1 MSLNSLLKE
10 QRKEKGFTMKELANK
25 SGISESYISKIEN
38 KSVSLPKKERLL
50 SLAYSLDPEN
60 KENLYARFLTLAS
73 YNLDN
78 AEKEF
83 NQFAN
88 MKQANLDKGLP
99 NKKFTDN
106 FVRIDKKN
114 SKISSIEYPYFD
126 LEWLLHQ
133 ERFELFLGRTDVN
146 ILLDNNKEEK
156 ELLILKD
163 HEHDRLKNIIK
174 IFKEGL
180 LNERT
185 KISRE
190 KDEESLILH
199 SHEYTLIFDLLNKN
213 IDDRNSLISK
223 LAMINQNRDIFY
235 EDNYY
240 SSINQAVEQQDAL
253 KLQRLV
259 RMTTINELKQ
269 YLSEQNWGD

>member
-1 MSLNSLLKE
+1 MALNSLLKE

-38 KSVSLPKKERLL
+38 NSVSLPKKERLL

-60 KENLYARFLTLAS
+60 KENLYSRFLTLAS
-73 YNLDN
+73 YNLEN

-114 SKISSIEYPYFD
+114 SKINSVEYPYFD
-126 LEWLLHQ
+126 LEWLLNQ

-146 ILLDNNKEEK
+146 ILLDNNEIEK

-163 HEHDRLKNIIK
+163 HERDRLKNIIN

-190 KDEESLILH
+190 KDENVLISH

-213 IDDRNSLISK
+213 IDDRNSLISQ
-223 LAMINQNRDIFY
+223 LGMINQNRDVFY

-240 SSINQAVEQQDAL
+240 SAINQAVEQQDAL

-269 YLSEQNWGD
+269 YLSEQNRGD

>member
-38 KSVSLPKKERLL
+38 NSVSLPKKERLL

-60 KENLYARFLTLAS
+60 KENLYSRFLTLAS
-73 YNLDN
+73 YNLEN

-114 SKISSIEYPYFD
+114 SKINSVEYPYFD
-126 LEWLLHQ
+126 LEWLLNQ

-146 ILLDNNKEEK
+146 ILLDNNEIEK

-163 HEHDRLKNIIK
+163 HERDRLKNIIN

-190 KDEESLILH
+190 KDENVLISH

-213 IDDRNSLISK
+213 IDDRNSLISQ
-223 LAMINQNRDIFY
+223 LGMINQNRDVFY

-240 SSINQAVEQQDAL
+240 SAINQAVEQQDAL

-269 YLSEQNWGD
+269 YLSEQNRGD

>member
-38 KSVSLPKKERLL
+38 NSVSLPKKERLL

-60 KENLYARFLTLAS
+60 KENLYSRFLTLAS
-73 YNLDN
+73 YNLEN

-99 NKKFTDN
+99 NKKITDN

-114 SKISSIEYPYFD
+114 SKINSVEYPYFD
-126 LEWLLHQ
+126 LEWLLNQ

-146 ILLDNNKEEK
+146 ILLDNNETEK

-163 HEHDRLKNIIK
+163 HERDRLRNIIN

-190 KDEESLILH
+190 KDENVLISH

-213 IDDRNSLISK
+213 IDDRNSLISQ
-223 LAMINQNRDIFY
+223 LGMINQNRDVFY

-240 SSINQAVEQQDAL
+240 SAINQAVEQQDAL

>member
-38 KSVSLPKKERLL
+38 NSVSLPKKERLL

-60 KENLYARFLTLAS
+60 KENLYSRFLTLAS
-73 YNLDN
+73 YNLEN

-114 SKISSIEYPYFD
+114 SKINSVEYPYFD
-126 LEWLLHQ
+126 LEWLLNQ

-146 ILLDNNKEEK
+146 ILLDNNETEK

-163 HEHDRLKNIIK
+163 HERDRLRNIIN

-190 KDEESLILH
+190 KDENVLISH

-213 IDDRNSLISK
+213 IDDRNSLISQ
-223 LAMINQNRDIFY
+223 LGMINQNRDVFY

-240 SSINQAVEQQDAL
+240 SAINQAVEQQDAL
-253 KLQRLV
+253 ELQRLV

-269 YLSEQNWGD
+269 YLSEQN

>member
-38 KSVSLPKKERLL
+38 NSVSLPKKERLL

-60 KENLYARFLTLAS
+60 KENLYSRFLTLAS
-73 YNLDN
+73 YNLEN
-78 AEKEF
+78 ADKEF

-114 SKISSIEYPYFD
+114 SKINSVEYPYFD
-126 LEWLLHQ
+126 LEWLLNQ

-146 ILLDNNKEEK
+146 ILLENNETEK

-163 HEHDRLKNIIK
+163 HERDRLRNIIN

-190 KDEESLILH
+190 KDENVLISD

-213 IDDRNSLISK
+213 IDDRNSLISQ
-223 LAMINQNRDIFY
+223 LGMINQNREVFY
-235 EDNYY
+235 EDDYY
-240 SSINQAVEQQDAL
+240 SAINQAVEQQDAL

-269 YLSEQNWGD
+269 YLSEQN

>member
-38 KSVSLPKKERLL
+38 NSVSLPKKERLL

-60 KENLYARFLTLAS
+60 KENLYSRFLTLAS
-73 YNLDN
+73 YNLEN

-114 SKISSIEYPYFD
+114 SKINSVEYPYFD
-126 LEWLLHQ
+126 LEWLLNQ

-146 ILLDNNKEEK
+146 ILLDNNETEK

-163 HEHDRLKNIIK
+163 HERDRLRNIIN

-190 KDEESLILH
+190 KDENVLISH
-199 SHEYTLIFDLLNKN
+199 SREYTLIFDLLNKN
-213 IDDRNSLISK
+213 IDDRNSLISQ
-223 LAMINQNRDIFY
+223 LGMINQNRDVFY

-240 SSINQAVEQQDAL
+240 SAINQAVEQQDAL

-259 RMTTINELKQ
+259 RMNTLKELKQ

>member
-38 KSVSLPKKERLL
+38 NSVSLPKKERLL

-60 KENLYARFLTLAS
+60 KENLYSRFLTLAS
-73 YNLDN
+73 YNLEN

-114 SKISSIEYPYFD
+114 SKINSVEYPYFD
-126 LEWLLHQ
+126 LEWLLNQ
-133 ERFELFLGRTDVN
+133 VRFELFLGRTDVN
-146 ILLDNNKEEK
+146 ILLDNNETEK

-163 HEHDRLKNIIK
+163 HERDRLRNIIN

-190 KDEESLILH
+190 KDENVLISH

-213 IDDRNSLISK
+213 IDDRNSLISQ
-223 LAMINQNRDIFY
+223 LGMINQNRDVFY

-240 SSINQAVEQQDAL
+240 SAINQAVEQQDAL

-269 YLSEQNWGD
+269 YLSEQN

>member
-38 KSVSLPKKERLL
+38 NSVSLPKKERLL

-60 KENLYARFLTLAS
+60 KENLYSRFLTLAS
-73 YNLDN
+73 YNLEN

-114 SKISSIEYPYFD
+114 SKINSVEYPYFD
-126 LEWLLHQ
+126 LEWLLNQ

-146 ILLDNNKEEK
+146 ILLDNNETEK

-163 HEHDRLKNIIK
+163 HERDRLRNIIN

-190 KDEESLILH
+190 KDENVLISH

-213 IDDRNSLISK
+213 IDDRNSLISQ
-223 LAMINQNRDIFY
+223 LGMINQNRDFFY

-240 SSINQAVEQQDAL
+240 SAINQAVEQQDAL

-269 YLSEQNWGD
+269 YLSEQN

>member
-38 KSVSLPKKERLL
+38 NSVSLPKKERLL

-60 KENLYARFLTLAS
+60 KENLYSRFLTLAS
-73 YNLDN
+73 YNLEN

-114 SKISSIEYPYFD
+114 SKINSVEYPYFD
-126 LEWLLHQ
+126 LEWLLNQ
-133 ERFELFLGRTDVN
+133 VRFELFLGRTDVN
-146 ILLDNNKEEK
+146 ILLDNNETEK

-163 HEHDRLKNIIK
+163 HERDRLRNIIN

-190 KDEESLILH
+190 KDENVLISH

-213 IDDRNSLISK
+213 IDDRNSLISQ
-223 LAMINQNRDIFY
+223 LGMINQNRDVFY

-240 SSINQAVEQQDAL
+240 SAINQAVEQQDAL

>member
-38 KSVSLPKKERLL
+38 NSVSLPKKERLL

-60 KENLYARFLTLAS
+60 KENLYSRFLTLAS
-73 YNLDN
+73 YNLEN

-114 SKISSIEYPYFD
+114 SKINSVEYPYFD
-126 LEWLLHQ
+126 LEWLLNQ

-146 ILLDNNKEEK
+146 ILLDNNETEK

-163 HEHDRLKNIIK
+163 HERDRLRNIIN

-190 KDEESLILH
+190 KDENVLISH

-213 IDDRNSLISK
+213 IDDRNSLISQ
-223 LAMINQNRDIFY
+223 LGMINQNRDVFY

-240 SSINQAVEQQDAL
+240 SAINQAVEQQDAL

-269 YLSEQNWGD
+269 YLSEQNRGD

>member
-38 KSVSLPKKERLL
+38 NSVSLPKKERLL

-60 KENLYARFLTLAS
+60 KENLYSRFLTLAS
-73 YNLDN
+73 YNLEN

-114 SKISSIEYPYFD
+114 SKINSVEYPYFD
-126 LEWLLHQ
+126 LEWLLNQ

-146 ILLDNNKEEK
+146 ILLDNNETEK

-163 HEHDRLKNIIK
+163 HERDRLRNIIN

-190 KDEESLILH
+190 KDENVLISH

-213 IDDRNSLISK
+213 IDDRNSLISQ
-223 LAMINQNRDIFY
+223 LSMINKNRDVFY

-240 SSINQAVEQQDAL
+240 SAINQAVEQQDAL

-269 YLSEQNWGD
+269 YLSEQNRGD

>member
-38 KSVSLPKKERLL
+38 NSVSLPKKERLL

-60 KENLYARFLTLAS
+60 KENLYSRFLTLAS
-73 YNLDN
+73 YNLEN

-114 SKISSIEYPYFD
+114 SKINSVEYPYFD
-126 LEWLLHQ
+126 LEWLLNQ

-146 ILLDNNKEEK
+146 ILLDNNETEK

-163 HEHDRLKNIIK
+163 HERDRLRNIIN

-185 KISRE
+185 KMSRE
-190 KDEESLILH
+190 KDENVLISH

-213 IDDRNSLISK
+213 IDDRNSLISQ
-223 LAMINQNRDIFY
+223 LSMINKNRDVFY

-240 SSINQAVEQQDAL
+240 SAINQAVEQQDAL

>member
-38 KSVSLPKKERLL
+38 NSVSLPKKERLL

-60 KENLYARFLTLAS
+60 KENLYSRFLTLAS
-73 YNLDN
+73 YNLEN

-114 SKISSIEYPYFD
+114 SKINSVEYPYFD
-126 LEWLLHQ
+126 LEWLLNQ

-146 ILLDNNKEEK
+146 ILLDNNETEK

-163 HEHDRLKNIIK
+163 HERDRLRNIIN

-190 KDEESLILH
+190 KDENVLISH
-199 SHEYTLIFDLLNKN
+199 SREYTLIFDLLNKN
-213 IDDRNSLISK
+213 IDDRNSLISQ
-223 LAMINQNRDIFY
+223 LGMINQNRDIFY

-240 SSINQAVEQQDAL
+240 SAINQAVEQQDAL

-259 RMTTINELKQ
+259 RMTTLKELKQ
-269 YLSEQNWGD
+269 YLSEQN

>member
-38 KSVSLPKKERLL
+38 NSVSLPKKERLL

-60 KENLYARFLTLAS
+60 KENLYSRFLTLAS
-73 YNLDN
+73 YNLEN

-114 SKISSIEYPYFD
+114 SKINSVEYPYFD
-126 LEWLLHQ
+126 LEWLLNQ

-146 ILLDNNKEEK
+146 ILLDNNETEK

-163 HEHDRLKNIIK
+163 HERDRLRNIIN

-190 KDEESLILH
+190 KDENVLISH

-213 IDDRNSLISK
+213 IDDRNSLISQ
-223 LAMINQNRDIFY
+223 LGMINQNRDVFY

-240 SSINQAVEQQDAL
+240 SAINQAVEQQDAL

>member
-38 KSVSLPKKERLL
+38 NSVSLPKKERLL

-60 KENLYARFLTLAS
+60 KENLYSRFLTLAS
-73 YNLDN
+73 YNLEN
-78 AEKEF
+78 ADKEF

-126 LEWLLHQ
+126 LEWLLNQ

-146 ILLDNNKEEK
+146 ILLENNETEK

-163 HEHDRLKNIIK
+163 HERDRLRNIIN

-190 KDEESLILH
+190 KDENVLISD

-213 IDDRNSLISK
+213 IDDRNSLISQ
-223 LAMINQNRDIFY
+223 LGMINQNREVFY
-235 EDNYY
+235 EDDYY
-240 SSINQAVEQQDAL
+240 SAINQAVEQQDAL

-269 YLSEQNWGD
+269 YLSEQNRGD

>member
-38 KSVSLPKKERLL
+38 NSVSLPKKERLL

-60 KENLYARFLTLAS
+60 KENLYSRFLTLAS
-73 YNLDN
+73 YNLEN

-114 SKISSIEYPYFD
+114 SKINSVEYPYFD
-126 LEWLLHQ
+126 LEWLLNQ

-146 ILLDNNKEEK
+146 ILLDNKETEK

-163 HEHDRLKNIIK
+163 HERDRLKNIIN

-190 KDEESLILH
+190 KDEKVLILH
-199 SHEYTLIFDLLNKN
+199 SHEYKLIFDLLNKN
-213 IDDRNSLISK
+213 IDNRNSLISQ
-223 LAMINQNRDIFY
+223 LAMINQNRDIFH

-240 SSINQAVEQQDAL
+240 SAINQAVEQQDAL

-259 RMTTINELKQ
+259 RMTTLKELKQ
-269 YLSEQNWGD
+269 YLSEQN

>member
-38 KSVSLPKKERLL
+38 NSVSLPKKERLL
-50 SLAYSLDPEN
+50 SLAYSLDQEN
-60 KENLYARFLTLAS
+60 KENLYSRFLTLAS
-73 YNLDN
+73 YNLEN

-114 SKISSIEYPYFD
+114 SKINSVEYPYFD
-126 LEWLLHQ
+126 LEWLLNQ

-146 ILLDNNKEEK
+146 ILLDNNETEK

-163 HEHDRLKNIIK
+163 HERDRLRNIIN

-190 KDEESLILH
+190 KDENVLISH
-199 SHEYTLIFDLLNKN
+199 SREYTLIFDLLNKN
-213 IDDRNSLISK
+213 IDDRNSLISQ
-223 LAMINQNRDIFY
+223 LGMINQNRDIFY

-240 SSINQAVEQQDAL
+240 SAINQAVEQQDAL

-259 RMTTINELKQ
+259 RMTTLKELKQ
-269 YLSEQNWGD
+269 YLSEQN

>member
-1 MSLNSLLKE
+1 
-10 QRKEKGFTMKELANK
+10 
-25 SGISESYISKIEN
+25 
-38 KSVSLPKKERLL
+38 
-50 SLAYSLDPEN
+50 
-60 KENLYARFLTLAS
+60 
-73 YNLDN
+73 
-78 AEKEF
+78 KEF

-114 SKISSIEYPYFD
+114 SKINSVEYPYFD
-126 LEWLLHQ
+126 LEWLLNQ

-146 ILLDNNKEEK
+146 ILLDNNETEK
-156 ELLILKD
+156 ELL
-163 HEHDRLKNIIK
+163 NIIN

-190 KDEESLILH
+190 KDENVLISH

-213 IDDRNSLISK
+213 IDDRNSLISQ
-223 LAMINQNRDIFY
+223 LGMINQNRDVFY

-240 SSINQAVEQQDAL
+240 SAINQAVEQQDAL
-253 KLQRLV
+253 
-259 RMTTINELKQ
+259 
-269 YLSEQNWGD
+269 

>member
-38 KSVSLPKKERLL
+38 NSVSLPKKERLL

-60 KENLYARFLTLAS
+60 KENLYSRFLTLAS
-73 YNLDN
+73 YNLEN

-114 SKISSIEYPYFD
+114 SKINSVEYPYFD
-126 LEWLLHQ
+126 LEWLLNQ

-146 ILLDNNKEEK
+146 ILLDNNETEK

-163 HEHDRLKNIIK
+163 HERDRLRNIIN

-190 KDEESLILH
+190 KDENVLISH

-213 IDDRNSLISK
+213 IDDRNSLISQ
-223 LAMINQNRDIFY
+223 LGMINQNRDVFY

-240 SSINQAVEQQDAL
+240 SAINQAVEQQDAL

-259 RMTTINELKQ
+259 RMTTMNELKQ
-269 YLSEQNWGD
+269 YLSEQN